1 MDGGV
6 RLLMLLRRREY
17 VGEREKKVG
26 DGGSMME
33 EVLDRFLKEN
43 KEWWIDG
50 EVCCG
55 WKRKVEKKVRMIMLL
70 E

>member
-17 VGEREKKVG
+17 VGEKEKKVG
-26 DGGSMME
+26 DGGSMMV
-33 EVLDRFLKEN
+33 EVLDRFLKKN

-50 EVCCG
+50 EVFCG